1 MALDGALVT
10 ADVDGDDEIV
20 ATCITGVVTVF
31 TWLLAT
37 RNIMKISFVVKYQI
51 SSVDYDVILSL
62 IVTEI
67 YFNNNKYFGH
77 LTHSG
82 I

>member
-51 SSVDYDVILSL
+51 SSVDYDVIIS
-62 IVTEI
+62 
-67 YFNNNKYFGH
+67 YCN
-77 LTHSG
+77 
-82 I
+82 